1 MCSSQSLVHTRL
13 FLLRCIP
20 NGKPAN
26 PVMDAQTHNVTQALV
41 AAREGNE
48 AAAHRL
54 WAMVYDE
61 LRGIAHRELRGERR
75 GQTLSTTALVHDAY
89 FKLVDQT
96 RVAWQDRAHFYALSC
111 RAMRQILVDHAR
123 RRNAKKREGARHAVP
138 LEEAM
143 ELAVTH
149 PGELLALDEA
159 LTRLGA
165 LDERLVQVVECRLF
179 GGLSVEE
186 TAEVLGVSARTVAR
200 DWRRARAHLYRM
212 LDMDEET

>member
-1 MCSSQSLVHTRL
+1 MET
-13 FLLRCIP
+13 
-20 NGKPAN
+20 
-26 PVMDAQTHNVTQALV
+26 QTHTVTQVLHAS
-41 AAREGNE
+41 RTGDE
-48 AAAHRL
+48 AAAHQL

-96 RVAWQDRAHFYALSC
+96 CVVWQDRAHFYALSC
-111 RAMRQILVDHAR
+111 RAMRQILVEHAR
-123 RRNAKKREGARHAVP
+123 RRNAKKREGARHVIP
-138 LEEAM
+138 MEEAM
-143 ELAVTH
+143 ALAATH
-149 PGELLALDEA
+149 PGDLLALDEA
-159 LTRLGA
+159 LTRLAA

-179 GGLSVEE
+179 GGLSVDE

-212 LDMDEET
+212 LDMDEEG